1 MKALIEA
8 YRQRPGV
15 NDIKVRFQPASAAN
29 TPFGNVV
36 SGMAQNLKRELDN
49 IGVEGS
55 ADAPEVGGERE
66 ETSEADALRAQLEA
80 ERADRTQEV
89 LSLRTTVDDLE
100 RQMRAQKA
108 AYQAR
113 EREAQELAELSGAAK
128 PAVKASKSD
137 KSAPDKSADK
147 SADK

>member
-15 NDIKVRFQPASAAN
+15 NQVKVRFQPASAAN
-29 TPFGNVV
+29 TPFGQTATLV
-36 SGMAQNLKRELDN
+36 AKDLERELN
-49 IGVEGS
+49 ETEGMNGPEEVLDS
-55 ADAPEVGGERE
+55 HEDAV
-66 ETSEADALRAQLEA
+66 SEADALRAQLEA
-80 ERADRTQEV
+80 ERAERAQEV
-89 LSLRTTVDDLE
+89 LSLRTTIEDQE

-128 PAVKASKSD
+128 PAAKASKSE
-137 KSAPDKSADK
+137 KSAPDKSPDK
-147 SADK
+147 